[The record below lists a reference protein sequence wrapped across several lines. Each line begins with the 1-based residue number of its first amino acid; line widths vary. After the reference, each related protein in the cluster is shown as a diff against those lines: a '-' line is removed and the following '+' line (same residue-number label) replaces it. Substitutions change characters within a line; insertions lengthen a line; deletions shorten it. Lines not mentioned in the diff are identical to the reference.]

1 MEFPMKVEH
10 ATQADFGSKVLQ
22 AETPVLVDFW
32 AEWCGPCRAVAPTL
46 DALAAEQAGKLKI
59 VKVNVDEERSLASA
73 FQIRSIP
80 TMILFKGGK
89 PIDAAMGAMP
99 KPMLEKFVGRHLQ

>member
-1 MEFPMKVEH
+1 MKVEH

-22 AETPVLVDFW
+22 SETPVLVDFW
-32 AEWCGPCRAVAPTL
+32 AAWCGPCRAVAPTL
-46 DALAAEQAGKLKI
+46 DALAEEQAGKLKV

-80 TMILFKGGK
+80 TMILFKDGK

>member
-1 MEFPMKVEH
+1 MTVEH
-10 ATQADFGSKVLQ
+10 ATQADFGTKVLES
-22 AETPVLVDFW
+22 ETPVLVDFW
-32 AEWCGPCRAVAPTL
+32 AAWCGPCRAVAPTL
-46 DALAAEQAGKLKI
+46 DALATEQAGKLKV
-59 VKVNVDEERSLASA
+59 VKVNVDEEQSLARA

-80 TMILFKGGK
+80 TLILFRDGK